1 MLSGIA
7 AICALHELWDAQ
19 RYGMLPDVVERYRR
33 WLPERALDPR
43 SVFLVGEVAG
53 ASGAEIGGFVV
64 GTVEPNIPIYRVSEF
79 GFIHD
84 LWVEPRFRGRGLA
97 TALAAGALRAF
108 GAMGVT
114 QVRLETAAGNADA
127 RRVFERLGFRV
138 GTLDMLADL
147 PACTVTR
154 A

>member
-1 MLSGIA
+1 
-7 AICALHELWDAQ
+7 
-19 RYGMLPDVVERYRR
+19 MLPDVVERYRR
-33 WLPERALDPR
+33 WLPERAGDPR

-53 ASGAEIGGFVV
+53 AGGPEIGGFVV
-64 GTVEPNIPIYRVSEF
+64 GTVEANIPIYRVSEF

-97 TALAAGALRAF
+97 TALGAGALRAF
-108 GAMGVT
+108 GVMGVT
-114 QVRLETAAGNADA
+114 QVRLETAACNADA

-138 GTLDMLADL
+138 GTLDMLVDL
-147 PACTVTR
+147 PASGVTR